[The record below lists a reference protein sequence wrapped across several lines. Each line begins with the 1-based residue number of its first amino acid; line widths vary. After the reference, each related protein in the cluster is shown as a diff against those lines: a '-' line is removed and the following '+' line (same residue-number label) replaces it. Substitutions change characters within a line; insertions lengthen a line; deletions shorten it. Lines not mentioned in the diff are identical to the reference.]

1 MDEESN
7 ELNGSETPDTDL
19 DALLSEIGSSSDEPT
34 RERTIVDD
42 WLDPLSDSPTGE
54 DLEYDNAFLELT
66 QAAAGKPETQFA
78 PAEPPSWRDVREHA
92 EALFGRTRDLRVALL
107 WTRAMLN
114 MEGFP
119 TLAESLRL
127 VHGLLDRYW
136 DDLHPK
142 PDPDDGDPYA
152 RVNELAQ
159 IADMAGLLG
168 DVRQSLVIK
177 NRSIG
182 ELRIRDVEIALEK
195 LEPREDESPKS
206 RGQIEG
212 MLGEAVD
219 DDSKFADTVRSAKS
233 GLKDLFSLLN
243 DRLGYDRAPDV
254 RPLQAMIDGVVQLL
268 PEPPDASG
276 SGDLDS
282 LLSGLD
288 GDSGDSD
295 APVRRSRGGGLGSSI
310 DSRDDALRAIEMV
323 CEYLE
328 RTEPTNPAQMLLRR
342 AQRLINKNFLELV
355 RELAPDALAEVAR
368 IMGVDPE
375 SLGGSSSSSSSESS
389 DSSW

>member
-1 MDEESN
+1 MDEESS
-7 ELNGSETPDTDL
+7 EPNGSESPDTDL
-19 DALLSEIGSSSDEPT
+19 DALLSGISSDEPT

-78 PAEPPSWRDVREHA
+78 PAEPPNWRDVRERA
-92 EALFGRTRDLRVALL
+92 EELFGRTRDLRVALL

-114 MEGFP
+114 LEGFP

-127 VHGLLDRYW
+127 VHGLMDRYW

-159 IADMAGLLG
+159 IADMNSLLG

-182 ELRIRDVEIALEK
+182 ELRVRDVEIALEK
-195 LEPREDESPKS
+195 LEPREDESPMS

-219 DDSKFADTVRSAKS
+219 DDARFADTVRSAKS

-254 RPLQAMIDGVVQLL
+254 RPLQSMIDGVVQLL

-282 LLSGLD
+282 LLSSLD
-288 GDSGDSD
+288 GDSGDAD
-295 APVRRSRGGGLGSSI
+295 AAPSRRSRGGGLGTSI

-355 RELAPDALAEVAR
+355 RELAPDAVAEVAR

-375 SLGGSSSSSSSESS
+375 SLGGGSSSSSESS
-389 DSSW
+389 ESSW

>member
-1 MDEESN
+1 MDEESS
-7 ELNGSETPDTDL
+7 ELNGSETPDTALED
-19 DALLSEIGSSSDEPT
+19 LLSGLSSDEPT
-34 RERTIVDD
+34 RERTVVDD
-42 WLDPLSDSPTGE
+42 WLDPLPDSPTGE
-54 DLEYDNAFLELT
+54 DLEYDNTFLELT

-78 PAEPPSWRDVREHA
+78 PAEPPNWRDVRERA
-92 EALFGRTRDLRVALL
+92 EDLFGRTRDLRVALL
-107 WTRAMLN
+107 WTRAMLHQD
-114 MEGFP
+114 GFP
-119 TLAESLRL
+119 SLAESLRL
-127 VHGLLDRYW
+127 LHGLMDRYW

-159 IADMAGLLG
+159 IADMNGLLG
-168 DVRQSLVIK
+168 DVRQSLVIR
-177 NRSIG
+177 NRSVG
-182 ELRIRDVEIALEK
+182 ELRVRDVEIALEK
-195 LEPREDESPKS
+195 LEARDDESPMS
-206 RGQIEG
+206 RSQIEG
-212 MLGEAVD
+212 MLSSAAD
-219 DDSKFADTVRSAKS
+219 DDGKFVDTAKRVKS
-233 GLKDLFSLLN
+233 GLKDLYSLMN

-254 RPLQAMIDGVVQLL
+254 RPLQSMVDGVVQLL
-268 PEPPDASG
+268 PVPADDSG
-276 SGDLDS
+276 SGDLDD

-288 GDSGDSD
+288 GDSGDA
-295 APVRRSRGGGLGSSI
+295 APARRSRGGGLGTSI

-375 SLGGSSSSSSSESS
+375 SLGGGSSSSSESS
-389 DSSW
+389 DGSW